1 MKSRITGS
9 LVMVLFLL
17 LPMAA
22 QVGGGGTANH
32 VPLWTSPSTL
42 GNSLLI
48 QSGGNV
54 GVGNSSPVAIL
65 DVRGKDGTI
74 NSNGGNAPTAM
85 RIAGGRGAGSLT
97 NFGPQGA
104 GGPIQVASGTGTGTS
119 PITGQ
124 GGSGAVLLMTGGSGG
139 VCIFGGLRCT
149 SYGGNGGSISLQP
162 GLGGLGTL
170 AGLPGKITLAPTG
183 GKVGVGTSTPTAGF
197 EVGSGHSTLA
207 DSWITRSSRR
217 FKTNIQPLVGALKTI
232 EQLQGVSYERRSDG
246 RHEIGVIAED
256 VDQVVP
262 ELVFRDPDTKQVQGV
277 DYARLSALLIEAV
290 KTQQDE
296 IQQLKVEVL
305 QLKSNRREN

>member
-1 MKSRITGS
+1 MKSRISGS

-22 QVGGGGTANH
+22 QVGGGGTTNH
-32 VPLWTSPSTL
+32 VPLWTGTSTL
-42 GNSLLI
+42 GNSILI

-54 GVGNSSPVAIL
+54 GIGNSTPAAIL
-65 DVRGKDGTI
+65 DVSGKPGTF
-74 NSNGGNAPTAM
+74 NTNGGNAPTSV
-85 RIAGGRGAGSLT
+85 RVAGGLGAHNLNG
-97 NFGPQGA
+97 GRQGA
-104 GGPIQVASGTGTGTS
+104 GGPIQMTAGTGASFPSMALGGTGGILL
-119 PITGQ
+119 ITG
-124 GGSGAVLLMTGGSGG
+124 GTGASCNAQTV
-139 VCIFGGLRCT
+139 RCGPA
-149 SYGGNGGSISLQP
+149 YGGDGGSISLQP
-162 GLGGLGTL
+162 GLGGGGKTSS
-170 AGLPGKITLAPTG
+170 GHPGNVTLAPTG
-183 GKVGVGTSTPTAGF
+183 GKVGVGTSNPTVGF
-197 EVGSGHSTLA
+197 EVGAGHSTLA